1 MIGKIIGKTT
11 TKDFKISLSQP
22 AKKFDYLKVEH
33 KEHGM
38 ILTQITEI
46 EKSNNET
53 IATCIIIGFRDKNK
67 ILKSL
72 KTPLEPGSEVLKADN
87 SLIRSV
93 LGLEITPNS
102 AFIGVLDGYDNIKVF
117 LDLNKLITK
126 HCSILAKSGSGKS
139 YASSVLLEELLL
151 RNIPIVIIDP
161 HGEYQSLKFPN
172 TENKD
177 NLSRLNMKPMSF
189 LNKIQEFSPDISI
202 NPGCFPLKMSNK
214 ELTAIE
220 LLHLLPVNLSSNQ
233 QGILYSALKHMK
245 HIDFDNL
252 IFQLEQEESTAK
264 FTLINI
270 IEYVKSLDLFSDNP
284 TLPKDLVK
292 PSKASIINLRGIPPE
307 VQEVIVYKL
316 ARDLFMERKKN
327 NIPPFFLVI
336 EEAQN
341 FAPERNFGE
350 SKSSSILRQIA
361 SEGRKFGLG
370 LCIISQRSARVDK
383 NVLSQCSTQIIL
395 KITNPNDLK
404 AISSSLEG
412 INSQTE
418 SEIQSLSIGTAMVVG
433 VVDIPIFVN
442 IRARLTKHGGE
453 AVSIL
458 QNPQIRDVYA
468 ETNEVLLPVI
478 KPQLSLQDMKA
489 LNPGKEIKIKIIP
502 AALLVTDTCS
512 ILLNLNNGDIVTKL
526 EDGTGTPIKS
536 LTLPQLSPQQKA
548 ILNLSLN
555 LKKFKASDIFAKAKV
570 QFSELYDIIHALHQ
584 KGYIKK
590 VNEHYEISDA
600 MEKILDIRSISFNG
614 KVDYLNISY
623 DEMLNK
629 VFESKDLFNELKNY
643 LNIKESKDCHLVV
656 YNMKEKIM
664 PKT

>member
-1 MIGKIIGKTT
+1 MLGKIIGKTT
-11 TKDFKISLSQP
+11 TKDFKLSLEQP
-22 AKKFDYLKVEH
+22 AKKLDYLKAEH
-33 KEHGM
+33 KEHGL
-38 ILTQITEI
+38 ILAQILEI
-46 EKSNNET
+46 EKTNNET
-53 IATCIIIGFRDKNK
+53 IAICTIVGFRDKNK
-67 ILKSL
+67 LLKPL
-72 KTPLEPGSEVLKADN
+72 RTPLEPNSEVYRADD
-87 SLIRSV
+87 SLIKTV
-93 LGLEITPNS
+93 LGLENTPNS
-102 AFIGVLDGYDNIKVF
+102 AFIGTLDGYDNIKVF

-177 NLSRLNMKPMSF
+177 RLSKFNLKPTSF
-189 LNKIQEFSPDISI
+189 LNKIQEFSTDTSV

-214 ELTAIE
+214 ALTASE

-233 QGILYSALKHMK
+233 QGILYSSLKHMK
-245 HIDFDNL
+245 QIDFENL
-252 IFQLEQEESTAK
+252 IFQLEQEESSAK

-270 IEYVKSLDLFSDNP
+270 IEYVKSLDLFSDTP
-284 TLPKDLVK
+284 TLPQDLVK
-292 PSKASIINLRGIPPE
+292 SSKASIINLRGVPPE

-327 NIPPFFLVI
+327 NIPPFFLII

-341 FAPERNFGE
+341 FAPERNFGK

-404 AISSSLEG
+404 AISNSLEG

-418 SEIQSLSIGTAMVVG
+418 GEIQSLSIGTGMIVG
-433 VVDIPIFVN
+433 VVDLPIFVN
-442 IRARLTKHGGE
+442 IRTRLTKHGGE
-453 AVSIL
+453 AISIL
-458 QNPQIRDVYA
+458 QNSQITDVYA
-468 ETNEVLLPVI
+468 DSNEALLPVI
-478 KPQLSLQDMKA
+478 KPVLSVQDIKS
-489 LNPGKEIKIKIIP
+489 LNPGKEIKVKIIP
-502 AALLVTDTCS
+502 SALILTDSCS
-512 ILLNLNNGDIVTKL
+512 LLFNLNNGEIVTNL
-526 EDGTGTPIKS
+526 EEGTGFKINS
-536 LTLPQLSPQQKA
+536 LSLPQISPQQKA
-548 ILNLSLN
+548 VLNLVLS

-590 VNEHYEISDA
+590 VNEHYEVSEA
-600 MEKILDIRSISFNG
+600 LEKILNIKAFSFTG
-614 KVDYLNISY
+614 KIDYINISY
-623 DEMLNK
+623 DEMLGTN
-629 VFESKDLFNELKNY
+629 FEPDNLLIELKNY
-643 LNIKESKDCHLVV
+643 LNIKEKKNCNLVV
-656 YNMKEKIM
+656 YEIKEK
-664 PKT
+664 

>member
-1 MIGKIIGKTT
+1 MLGKIIGKTT
-11 TKDFKISLSQP
+11 TNDFKLSLEQP
-22 AKKFDYLKVEH
+22 AKKLDYLKAEH
-33 KEHGM
+33 KEHGT
-38 ILTQITEI
+38 ILAQILEI
-46 EKSNNET
+46 EKTNNET
-53 IATCIIIGFRDKNK
+53 IAICTVVGFRDKNK
-67 ILKSL
+67 LLKL
-72 KTPLEPGSEVLKADN
+72 LRTPLEPNSEIFKAED
-87 SLIRSV
+87 SLIKSV
-93 LGLEITPNS
+93 LGLENTPNS
-102 AFIGVLDGYDNIKVF
+102 AFIGTLDGYENIKVF

-177 NLSRLNMKPMSF
+177 KLAKFNLKPASF
-189 LNKIQEFSPDISI
+189 LNKIQEFSTDISI

-214 ELTAIE
+214 ALTASE

-233 QGILYSALKHMK
+233 QGILYSSLKHMK
-245 HIDFDNL
+245 QIDFENL
-252 IFQLEQEESTAK
+252 IFQLEQEESSAK

-284 TLPKDLVK
+284 TLPQDLVK
-292 PSKASIINLRGIPPE
+292 PSKASIINLRGVPPE

-395 KITNPNDLK
+395 KITNPNDIK
-404 AISSSLEG
+404 AISNSLEG

-418 SEIQSLSIGTAMVVG
+418 SEIQGLSIGTGMVVG
-433 VVDIPIFVN
+433 VVDSPIFVN
-442 IRARLTKHGGE
+442 IRTRLTKHGGE
-453 AVSIL
+453 AISIL
-458 QNPQIRDVYA
+458 QNSQITDVYA
-468 ETNEVLLPVI
+468 DSNEALLPVI
-478 KPQLSLQDMKA
+478 KPVLSTQDIKS
-489 LNPGKEIKIKIIP
+489 LNPGKEIKVKIIP
-502 AALLVTDTCS
+502 SSLVLTDSCS
-512 ILLNLNNGDIVTKL
+512 ILLNLNNGEIVTNL
-526 EDGTGTPIKS
+526 EEGTGIKLNS
-536 LTLPQLSPQQKA
+536 LSLPQISPQQKA
-548 ILNLSLN
+548 VLNLVLS

-590 VNEHYEISDA
+590 VNEHYEISEA
-600 MEKILDIRSISFNG
+600 LEKILNIKSLSFTG
-614 KVDYLNISY
+614 KIDYINISY
-623 DEMLNK
+623 DEMLGIN
-629 VFESKDLFNELKNY
+629 FNPDDLLIELKNY
-643 LNIKESKDCHLVV
+643 LNIKEKKNCNLVV
-656 YNMKEKIM
+656 YEIK
-664 PKT
+664 KTQT

>member
-1 MIGKIIGKTT
+1 MLGKIIGKTT
-11 TKDFKISLSQP
+11 TKDFRISLEQS
-22 AKKFDYLKVEH
+22 ARKFDYLKVEH
-33 KEHGM
+33 KEHGT
-38 ILTQITEI
+38 ILAQIMEI
-46 EKSNNET
+46 EKNNNET
-53 IATCIIIGFRDKNK
+53 IAFCTVIGFRDRNK

-72 KTPLEPGSEVLKADN
+72 RTPLEPNEEVFKAED
-87 SLIRSV
+87 SLIKSV

-102 AFIGVLDGYDNIKVF
+102 AFIGTLDGYENIKVY

-177 NLSRLNMKPMSF
+177 KLLKFNLKPTSF
-189 LNKIQEFSPDISI
+189 LNKIQEFSTDTSI
-202 NPGCFPLKMSNK
+202 NPGCFPLKLSNK
-214 ELTAIE
+214 ALTAAE

-233 QGILYSALKHMK
+233 QGILYSSLKHMK

-252 IFQLEQEESTAK
+252 IFQLEQEESSTK

-270 IEYVKSLDLFSDNP
+270 IEYVRSLELFSDAP
-284 TLPKDLVK
+284 TLPQDLVK
-292 PSKASIINLRGIPPE
+292 SSKASIINLRGIPPE
-307 VQEVIVYKL
+307 VQEVIVYKI

-350 SKSSSILRQIA
+350 SKSSAILRQIA

-370 LCIISQRSARVDK
+370 LCMISQRSARVDK
-383 NVLSQCSTQIIL
+383 NALSQCSTQIIL

-404 AISSSLEG
+404 AISNSLEG

-433 VVDIPIFVN
+433 VVDLPLFVN
-442 IRARLTKHGGE
+442 IRTRLTKHGGE

-458 QNPQIRDVYA
+458 QNSQINDVYA
-468 ETNEVLLPVI
+468 ETNEALLPII
-478 KPQLSLQDMKA
+478 KPQLSIQDMKA
-489 LNPGKEIKIKIIP
+489 LNPEKEIKVKIIP
-502 AALLVTDTCS
+502 SALLVTDSCS
-512 ILLNLNNGDIVTKL
+512 ILLNLNNGDIVVKL
-526 EDGTGTPIKS
+526 EDGTGTSVKS
-536 LTLPQLSPQQKA
+536 LTLPVLSPQQKA
-548 ILNLSLN
+548 ILNLILS

-590 VNEHYEISDA
+590 VNEHYEISDVI
-600 MEKILDIRSISFNG
+600 EKILDIKSVSFNG
-614 KVDYLNISY
+614 KIDYQNITY
-623 DEMLNK
+623 DEMLDKN
-629 VFESKDLFNELKNY
+629 FESGELIKELKNY
-643 LNIKESKDCHLVV
+643 LNIKEQKDCNLVV
-656 YNMKEKIM
+656 YDVRD
-664 PKT
+664 